1 MSIVISLN
9 SECINNL
16 DISPVQTAIEKMIES
31 GNIAAEEQQ
40 LKFEINY
47 PRDPQD
53 PRELSEI
60 PEVRLWFIRLDA
72 CYPWL
77 PFVLDWK
84 AGELARYTAMLVPH
98 QFHKAEGVQ
107 YNPEAL
113 EIFLMN
119 KIFVLTDWLNQQGIF
134 GKSKLISMSKML
146 GYDLDDAFFDVI
158 LPGK

>member
-9 SECINNL
+9 SQCIDNL
-16 DISPVQTAIEKMIES
+16 DISPVKIVIEKMIES
-31 GNIAAEEQQ
+31 GAIASGKPQ
-40 LKFEINY
+40 LKFEIDY

-77 PFVLDWK
+77 PFVLDWQ

-119 KIFVLTDWLNQQGIF
+119 KIFVLTDWLSQQGIV
-134 GKSKLISMSKML
+134 GKSKLISMSQML
-146 GYDLDDAFFDVI
+146 GYELDDAFFDVI
-158 LPGK
+158 LPNR